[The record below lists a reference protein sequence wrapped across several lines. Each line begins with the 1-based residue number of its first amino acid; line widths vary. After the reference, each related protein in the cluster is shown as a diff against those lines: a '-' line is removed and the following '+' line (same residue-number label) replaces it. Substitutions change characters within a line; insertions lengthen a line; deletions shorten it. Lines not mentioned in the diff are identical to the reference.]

1 MDQLKILITGG
12 NGYIAKKI
20 QDSLAQK
27 YNILTINRS
36 HFDLTNS
43 KNTKNWFSD
52 KNFDLVIHTAIVGG
66 SRLGED
72 DDSVYIN
79 NTNMFDNLE
88 QNKNHFNKLI
98 SFGSGAEL
106 FQNTSYAA
114 SKRIINEK
122 IKKIKNWYNI
132 RIFGVFDENELETRF
147 IKSNIIRYIK
157 KEPMIIHTNKI
168 MDFFYM
174 KDLISLVNYYATNEN
189 LPKETN
195 CSYEEKYTLKNIA
208 NMINNLDDHK
218 VPIETI
224 NKKELEFYCG
234 EATEIPVELIG
245 LQKGIEK
252 VYFKLLNQLQP

>member
-1 MDQLKILITGG
+1 MNILITGG
-12 NGYIAKKI
+12 NGYIGKKLY
-20 QDSLAQK
+20 SCLSHK
-27 YNILTINRS
+27 YEVLSINRS
-36 HFDLTNS
+36 HFNLTNS
-43 KNTKNWFSD
+43 KDTKNWFD
-52 KNFDLVIHTAIVGG
+52 NKNFDLVIHTAIVGG
-66 SRLGED
+66 SRLKED

-79 NTNMFDNLE
+79 NINMFDNLE
-88 QNKNHFNKLI
+88 QNRHRFNKLI

-106 FQNTSYAA
+106 FQDTSYAA

-174 KDLISLVNYYATNEN
+174 KDLISLVDYYAINDTP
-189 LPKETN
+189 PKETN

-208 NMINNLDDHK
+208 NVINNLDTHK
-218 VPIETI
+218 VPIEI
-224 NKKELEFYCG
+224 LEKKQLEFYCG
-234 EATEIPVELIG
+234 EATEIPIKLIG
-245 LQKGIEK
+245 LKSGIEETYGIMK
-252 VYFKLLNQLQP
+252 GKI